1 MNCAK
6 FSCALAVFL
15 ALAAS
20 SLHAHEGNATLGG
33 EIGIDEKL
41 GQAVPLDLS
50 FTDEAGNS
58 RTLRE
63 LIQRPTFV
71 GLQYYSCR
79 NACGV
84 LLGGMASVFSQLE
97 ATPGKDYGALSISI
111 NPEETPADAGE
122 AKRIA
127 LETIG
132 RPYPEEAWRF
142 LTGDQADIMR
152 FADAVG
158 YRFTKEGEEF
168 NHPLALIVLS
178 PQGRIIRY
186 LYGDSYLPV
195 DLKMS
200 ILEARSGTIG
210 PTIGKVLRFCFRY
223 DPRANQYVFNILKV
237 TAVVTLAFAA
247 ALVLFLIAWGRKR
260 AKGGKT

>member
-1 MNCAK
+1 MSCTR
-6 FSCALAVFL
+6 FSCALAAFL
-15 ALAAS
+15 MFAS
-20 SLHAHEGNATLGG
+20 ICLHAHEGHATEGG
-33 EIGIDEKL
+33 AIGIEEKL
-41 GQAVPLDLS
+41 GQSVPLDLS
-50 FTDEAGNS
+50 FTDETGRS

-63 LIQRPTFV
+63 LIRRPTFI

-84 LLGGMASVFSQLE
+84 LLGGMASVFGQLD
-97 ATPGKDYGALSISI
+97 AVPGQDYDALSLSI

-127 LETIG
+127 METIG

-142 LTGDQADIMR
+142 LTGKETDIVR

-158 YRFTKEGEEF
+158 FRFTKEGEEF

-178 PQGRIIRY
+178 PQGKIIRY

-200 ILEARSGTIG
+200 ILEAESGTIG

-223 DPRANQYVFNILKV
+223 DPRANQYVFNVLKV

-247 ALVLFLIAWGRKR
+247 GLVLFLIAWGRKR
-260 AKGGKT
+260 AKGGDT